1 MTFHQMLKNASF
13 YFRMLNSHLL
23 LRPIPNWA
31 AISISSIF
39 KRESWGSPSLQNYI
53 LCLLYFRWES
63 EAGQQRATCP
73 IDISNWLGHSTSATE
88 GQQKVQQSPCCYWGF
103 AVPAPPHQDSKLISR
118 WQGDSEEAET
128 QLVDPFQSKPFYNSM
143 ILVFLDLMHGTVLFN
158 VCKARPNCCFEG
170 TRKAALGPAA
180 CASCK
185 DVIFKACKLASV
197 VSRHR

>member
-1 MTFHQMLKNASF
+1 M
-13 YFRMLNSHLL
+13 SH
-23 LRPIPNWA
+23 RH
-31 AISISSIF
+31 
-39 KRESWGSPSLQNYI
+39 LQLARTLHI
-53 LCLLYFRWES
+53 RHR
-63 EAGQQRATCP
+63 GAT
-73 IDISNWLGHSTSATE
+73 N
-88 GQQKVQQSPCCYWGF
+88 KVQQSPCCYWGF

-118 WQGDSEEAET
+118 WQGGSEEAET

>member
-1 MTFHQMLKNASF
+1 MGGHCGVWTHTAWPKLSLLHLVCTMTFHQMLKNASF

-23 LRPIPNWA
+23 LRPMPNWA

-88 GQQKVQQSPCCYWGF
+88 GQQTKCSRVPDAIGVLRSLPLHTRTASLSPDGKG
-103 AVPAPPHQDSKLISR
+103 AQ
-118 WQGDSEEAET
+118 
-128 QLVDPFQSKPFYNSM
+128 
-143 ILVFLDLMHGTVLFN
+143 
-158 VCKARPNCCFEG
+158 
-170 TRKAALGPAA
+170 RKQKHNL
-180 CASCK
+180 
-185 DVIFKACKLASV
+185 
-197 VSRHR
+197 

>member
-1 MTFHQMLKNASF
+1 MGGHCGVWTHTAWPKLSLLHLVCTMTFHQMLKNASF

-23 LRPIPNWA
+23 LRPMPNWA

-118 WQGDSEEAET
+118 WQGG
-128 QLVDPFQSKPFYNSM
+128 FR
-143 ILVFLDLMHGTVLFN
+143 G
-158 VCKARPNCCFEG
+158 
-170 TRKAALGPAA
+170 
-180 CASCK
+180 
-185 DVIFKACKLASV
+185 
-197 VSRHR
+197 SRNTTCRSLPI